1 MAETPK
7 VHKVDPD
14 QIKTGTAI
22 EKAEHPWASTA
33 TAKKIAQD
41 HIRENPK
48 AYTGSGNKGGANAGG
63 GGTIVIINEK
73 VHVSSTP
80 KKTKPKPEPQQQQFQ
95 WWNYGSELLR

>member
-22 EKAEHPWASTA
+22 EQAEHPWASKA
-33 TAKKIAQD
+33 TARKIAED
-41 HIRENPK
+41 HLRSNPSEYK
-48 AYTGSGNKGGANAGG
+48 AGSKSGSHAGG

>member
-33 TAKKIAQD
+33 TAKKIAMD
-41 HIRENPK
+41 HISQNSS
-48 AYTGSGNKGGANAGG
+48 AYTGKKGGGANAGSG
-63 GGTIVIINEK
+63 GGTVVIINER
-73 VHVSSTP
+73 VHISSTP
-80 KKTKPKPEPQQQQFQ
+80 KKPKPKPEPQNQPFQ
-95 WWNYGSELLR
+95 WWNYGRELL